1 MQINAIKLT
10 ETDNVATVL
19 KAISKGEQVYW
30 DLSQPSLA
38 ALSDIPFGHKIAVC
52 EISKGDNIIKY
63 GEIIGAAT
71 VDIVSGEHVHVFN
84 IESKR
89 ARGDLNEA

>member
-10 ETDNVATVL
+10 EKDNVATVL
-19 KAISKGEQVYW
+19 KAVSKGEQVCW
-30 DLSQPSLA
+30 DLSQAGLA

-52 EISKGDNIIKY
+52 KISSGDDIVKY
-63 GEIIGAAT
+63 GEIIGTAT
-71 VDIVSGEHVHVFN
+71 ADISLGEHVHVFN
-84 IESKR
+84 IDSKR